1 MNDEQKIREAIERD
15 EAWFAEACHRS
26 EPVDTDAIKQRV
38 RIEIGEQWLGRKL
51 TGADDSQLSERI
63 RGKVRVSLANSSRE
77 TDSTRGNTEKSRS
90 TVYRFYWAV
99 ASAVGIAATLF
110 LTLGDLLGP
119 APSITEVSE
128 NVEASYADA
137 FEQYEGDDWDTSFGK
152 LSAEF
157 DSFASGAA
165 TADWGSD
172 TSDGWF
178 DTDGGATDG

>member
-15 EAWFAEACHRS
+15 EAWLAEVCQLS
-26 EPVDTDAIKQRV
+26 EPIDMDAIKQRV

-51 TGADDSQLSERI
+51 EGDDDSQLGERI
-63 RGKVRVSLANSSRE
+63 RGKVRASLAKSSSE
-77 TDSTRGNTEKSRS
+77 EGAASGSAKQSRP
-90 TVYRFYWAV
+90 TVYRLYWAV

-110 LTLGDLLGP
+110 LTFGDLLGP

-152 LSAEF
+152 LSDEF
-157 DSFASGAA
+157 DSFASGTA